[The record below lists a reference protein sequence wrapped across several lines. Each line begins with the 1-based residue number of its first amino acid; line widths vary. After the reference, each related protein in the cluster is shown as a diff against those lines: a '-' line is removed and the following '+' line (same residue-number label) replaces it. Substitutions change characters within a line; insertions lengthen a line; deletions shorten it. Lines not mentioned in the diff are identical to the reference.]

1 MFFRETFEEPRTKLN
16 VEFDVN
22 TLEELNLVIAHLE
35 NSRKLFPQPPED
47 KCADICAHLGE

>member
-35 NSRKLFPQPPED
+35 NSRKLFPQPAEESS
-47 KCADICAHLGE
+47 IEIQ

>member
-1 MFFRETFEEPRTKLN
+1 MFFKETFEEPRTKLN

-35 NSRKLFPQPPED
+35 NSRSLFMD
-47 KCADICAHLGE
+47 KEGPLVNEMANKM